1 MLTIREYKKVSS
13 LEEAYTLNQKKMNR
27 IIGGM
32 LWLKMQSGNVGTA
45 IDLSGLGLDKI
56 EETEEQFSVGAMAV
70 LRDLERHEGL
80 NNYTDGAVREAVR
93 HIVGVQFRNLAT
105 VGGSIFGR
113 YGFSDVLTVFMAMDS
128 YVELYKAGIMPLAEF
143 AKMPYDND
151 VLVRLIVKK
160 QPLKMAYISHR
171 MTKTDFPVLAAAVS
185 QLDGKWRAV
194 LGATPHR
201 AAVIQDADDILEN
214 SLTTDTIEAFAR
226 YAADKGRF
234 DSNIRGSEKYRRHLA
249 VVLIR
254 RALQQIAS
262 RKENEA

>member
-32 LWLKMQSGNVGTA
+32 LWLKMQTGNVGTA
-45 IDLSGLGLDKI
+45 IDLSGLGLNAI
-56 EETEEQFSVGAMAV
+56 EETDEQFSIGAMAT
-70 LRDLERHEGL
+70 LRGIERHAGL
-80 NNYTDGAVREAVR
+80 NDYSQGAVREAVR

-128 YVELYKAGIMPLAEF
+128 YVEMYKGGIIPLAEF

-160 QPLKMAYISHR
+160 QPLACAYISHR

-185 QLDGKWRAV
+185 RVGGRWRAV

-201 AAVIQDADDILEN
+201 ASIVDDGDNLLEN
-214 SLTTDTIEAFAR
+214 SLTADSIEQFAR
-226 YAADKGRF
+226 YVQSAVKT
-234 DSNIRGSEKYRRHLA
+234 DSNIRGSAAYRRHLA
-249 VVLIR
+249 YVLTK
-254 RALQQIAS
+254 RALQQIAQ
-262 RKENEA
+262 KGEPA